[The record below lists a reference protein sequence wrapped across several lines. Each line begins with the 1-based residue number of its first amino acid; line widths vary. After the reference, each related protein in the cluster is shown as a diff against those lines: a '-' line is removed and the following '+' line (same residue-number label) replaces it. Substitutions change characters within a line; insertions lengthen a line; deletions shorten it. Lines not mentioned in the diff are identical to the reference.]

1 MPSISLAFASRRV
14 VPLSRMRDGARGII
28 VDVRS
33 TNEGR
38 ADRLLALGVTPGAG
52 ITVLQTFPGI
62 VFMCDQT
69 EMVVERDVAASIS
82 VRPEEN
88 RS

>member
-1 MPSISLAFASRRV
+1 MPSISLAFASKGV
-14 VPLSRMRDGARGII
+14 VPLSKMRDGARGII

-33 TNEGR
+33 TREGR

-69 EMVVERDVAASIS
+69 EMVIERDVAASIS